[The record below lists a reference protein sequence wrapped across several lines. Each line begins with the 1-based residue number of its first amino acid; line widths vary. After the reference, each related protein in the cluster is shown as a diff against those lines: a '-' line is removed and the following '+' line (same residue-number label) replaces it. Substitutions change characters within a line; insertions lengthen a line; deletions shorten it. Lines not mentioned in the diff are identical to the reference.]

1 MQRKEVTLGKDTV
14 LWEEGDVARDIAV
27 VTRGRLGARTEKGLM
42 GVILPPMV
50 VGESALFGTVRPERR
65 TATLFALEDGTQVRQ
80 YPADVVRQALE
91 GGDESLVR
99 QVVNTLVGQICRN
112 LLMVITSRRGYAFI
126 DTPLMSLVREIVHD
140 AQEARAHQ
148 GLGQPV
154 PDLPLPLRPARRLRP
169 TSRAA
174 RTRPRRARRD
184 AHERFAAPDP
194 ALRGRRRAAARRVFP
209 SGGAAEE
216 RMVGA
221 GRSTPL
227 RQLGEP
233 STISC

>member
-50 VGESALFGTVRPERR
+50 VGESALFGAARSERR

-140 AQEARAHQ
+140 AQEARPIKDWDNLFLTFRFLYDLRDVSDRLLEQ
-148 GLGQPV
+148 LG
-154 PDLPLPLRPARRLRP
+154 PDLAERSEMLTNASQLLTQLSEGEDVRPLVESFLQAEQQKNEWWARG
-169 TSRAA
+169 
-174 RTRPRRARRD
+174 
-184 AHERFAAPDP
+184 
-194 ALRGRRRAAARRVFP
+194 ALHP
-209 SGGAAEE
+209 
-216 RMVGA
+216 
-221 GRSTPL
+221 
-227 RQLGEP
+227 
-233 STISC
+233 